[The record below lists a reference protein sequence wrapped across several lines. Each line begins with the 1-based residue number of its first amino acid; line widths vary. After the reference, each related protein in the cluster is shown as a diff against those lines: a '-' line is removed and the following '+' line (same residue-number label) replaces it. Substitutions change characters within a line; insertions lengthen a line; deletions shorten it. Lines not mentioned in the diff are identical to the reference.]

1 MKKILVVDDC
11 RFTQMVTRDILE
23 GAGYEVCSAESG
35 IDANRHV
42 FASPRPSLL
51 LMDVEMPLLKGD
63 QAVRFFRERE
73 STRTLPILL
82 MSSKSHDE
90 LEALVRDSGAD
101 GYLQK
106 PFNKTA
112 LLERVHKVL
121 DLKN

>member
-1 MKKILVVDDC
+1 MKKIVVVDDC

-23 GAGYEVCSAESG
+23 GAGYQVCSAESG

-42 FASPRPSLL
+42 FTSPRPSLL

-63 QAVRFFRERE
+63 HAVRFFRNRE
-73 STRTLPILL
+73 STRSLPILL

-90 LEALVRDSGAD
+90 LARLASESGAD

-106 PFNKTA
+106 PLCPET
-112 LLERVHKVL
+112 LLARVASLV
-121 DLKN
+121 